1 MCWEGHVLF
10 RPLLVSDFATYS
22 HSHDTLGHNT
32 QKHGLCDQGLNRL
45 KTGVQSVLKMLFSQV
60 FGHKVIKLTSR
71 EVALF
76 IWAELAQ
83 MDCVLWRLTR
93 LDHLALKGG
102 QEKEMFAGIAKG
114 FLTVQ
119 INIFSI
125 ITLTTANTDR
135 TILKMDSR
143 ATASFKNIRNS
154 YWISIDVA
162 NIQAD
167 ANHTA
172 PGS

>member
-1 MCWEGHVLF
+1 M
-10 RPLLVSDFATYS
+10 
-22 HSHDTLGHNT
+22 
-32 QKHGLCDQGLNRL
+32 
-45 KTGVQSVLKMLFSQV
+45 
-60 FGHKVIKLTSR
+60 
-71 EVALF
+71 ALF

-83 MDCVLWRLTR
+83 MDCVLWRLVW
-93 LDHLALKGG
+93 LDHLAPKGG
-102 QEKEMFAGIAKG
+102 QEKEMFAEIAG
-114 FLTVQ
+114 VFLTVQ
-119 INIFSI
+119 INVLAI
-125 ITLTTANTDR
+125 ITLTTAKADR

-154 YWISIDVA
+154 YWIPIDVA